1 MIRKL
6 TMIATAILLS
16 GCMTTTEYNT
26 PQNKE
31 KNDFGSDIF
40 TSSFEHTIQNTNTLK
55 ENIELL
61 KSIDDNKNLMKQISE
76 NKSPDS
82 AYYDYYYN
90 YVLLQHNILNEIKIQ
105 KTQKKEDIAK
115 EKINKEI
122 RFLLNA
128 CKNSDQ
134 NIADDL
140 QNLAQENPLHFKH
153 LTKDEDALVS
163 ECLNKLPELDT
174 KKNDISVEDD
184 KKTSVKAVV
193 VIKEPV
199 KSLPTVAPKLKPNKK
214 IETKKV
220 KSGVDNSA
228 SKFNIIKNDIE
239 PYFFLIQ
246 AHCNE
251 EDSYLLPD
259 DVKTFKH
266 KVKEFSKGDVKLEKY
281 IYNEYYGTIKECYE
295 IYNSNEL
302 LNHIEISPLDIEKK
316 SIKKNK
322 NDANAKTLE
331 IIKNKGYTGYNF
343 KESVDSVLKGLFK
356 EGQEPED
363 ILKKYSKVVRVID
376 NGDDLNYYDTLN
388 YNGNDYY
395 IFSNDT
401 LKIQVYYPKS
411 NKKFIKN
418 EKLNKKLYY
427 SVFDYGY
434 IDSYKTL
441 IVKDVKL

>member
-1 MIRKL
+1 MTRKL

-26 PQNKE
+26 YNDKNK
-31 KNDFGSDIF
+31 KDFGSEIF
-40 TSSFEHTIQNTNTLK
+40 TSSFEYNIQNINTLK

-61 KSIDDNKNLMKQISE
+61 KSIDDNKNLMIQISE
-76 NKSPDS
+76 NKSPD
-82 AYYDYYYN
+82 APYYDYYYN
-90 YVLLQHNILNEIKIQ
+90 YILLQHDILNEIKI
-105 KTQKKEDIAK
+105 KKLEKKDNIAK

-128 CKNSDQ
+128 CKNSNQD
-134 NIADDL
+134 IADDL

-163 ECLNKLPELDT
+163 ECLNKIPELDT
-174 KKNDISVEDD
+174 KKNDNDIEDD
-184 KKTSVKAVV
+184 KEVPIKAVV
-193 VIKEPV
+193 VVKEPV
-199 KSLPTVAPKLKPNKK
+199 KSSVVLKPNTKPKINKK
-214 IETKKV
+214 IESEKV
-220 KSGVDNSA
+220 KPVVNHSA
-228 SKFNIIKNDIE
+228 SKFNVIKNNIE

-259 DVKTFKH
+259 DVKTFKN
-266 KVKEFSKGDVKLEKY
+266 KAKEFSKGDVKLEKY

-295 IYNSNEL
+295 IYNSNDL
-302 LNHIEISPLDIEKK
+302 LNHVEISPLNIENPV
-316 SIKKNK
+316 KNN
-322 NDANAKTLE
+322 NDANVKTLE

-343 KESVDSVLKGLFK
+343 KESVDSVLKDLFK

-363 ILKKYSKVVRVID
+363 ILKKYSKIVRVID

-395 IFSNDT
+395 VFSNDT

-441 IVKDVKL
+441 IVKDVNL